1 MMKKVMKMLNPE
13 EFIKESIQK
22 IKDEIGDEKAIIAL
36 SGGVDSSVCS
46 VLVKEAIGDNL
57 IAIFVDHGLLREGE
71 AEEVTETFK
80 DRLNFN
86 YVDASDEFLEA
97 LDGVS
102 DPEEKRKI
110 IGKTFID
117 VFEREAD
124 KTDAKFLVQGTI
136 APDWIET
143 DGAIKSHHNV
153 ALPSGMVLEIVEP
166 IRDLYKDEV
175 REIGLE
181 LDLPEKVVQRQ
192 PFPGPGL
199 AVRVIGTLTK
209 EKLDIERKAD
219 KIVREEIEKAGI
231 DKDVWQYFAALTDT
245 KVTGVKGDQRDF
257 GYLAIIRIVNSVDAM
272 TAYVPEL
279 PWEVIKKM
287 SQRITSEVSEITH
300 VALSISDKPPS
311 TIEFA

>member
-1 MMKKVMKMLNPE
+1 MLSNK
-13 EFIKESIQK
+13 EFIEESITK
-22 IKDEIGDEKAIIAL
+22 IKEEIKDEKAIIAL

-57 IAIFVDHGLLREGE
+57 IAIFVDHGLLRQGEGE
-71 AEEVTETFK
+71 QVTKTFK
-80 DRLNFN
+80 DKLNFS
-86 YVDASDEFLEA
+86 YVDASEEFLTA
-97 LDGVS
+97 LKDVE
-102 DPEEKRKI
+102 DPEKKRKI
-110 IGKTFID
+110 IGKVFID
-117 VFEREAD
+117 VFEREAE

-143 DGAIKSHHNV
+143 EGKIKSHHNL
-153 ALPSGMVLEIVEP
+153 ALPSGMVLDIVEP

-181 LDLPEKVVQRQ
+181 LGLGEKIVYRQ

-199 AVRVIGTLTK
+199 AVRVIGSLTD
-209 EKLDIERKAD
+209 EKLDICRKANG
-219 KIVREEIEKAGI
+219 IVSEEIEKEGL
-231 DKDVWQYFAALTDT
+231 DKDLWQYFAVLTDS

-257 GYLAIIRIVNSVDAM
+257 GYLVVLRLVSSVDAM
-272 TAYVPEL
+272 TAYIPEL
-279 PWEVIKKM
+279 PWEVIRKM
-287 SQRITSEVSEITH
+287 SKRITSEIPEVTH

>member
-1 MMKKVMKMLNPE
+1 MKKVMKMLNPE
-13 EFIKESIQK
+13 EFIKESVQK

-71 AEEVTETFK
+71 AEEVTATFK

-219 KIVREEIEKAGI
+219 KIVREEIENAGI

-257 GYLAIIRIVNSVDAM
+257 GYLAVIRIVNSVDAM